1 MADIPPLYVLYTF
14 NKNGQPPLYEG
25 QKNLTYLKQVK
36 RGLTMISLKVY
47 QGQRSSLM
55 GGRIGGTGR
64 GPHYLPRVSGVT

>member
-36 RGLTMISLKVY
+36 RGLTMISLKF
-47 QGQRSSLM
+47 
-55 GGRIGGTGR
+55 IR
-64 GPHYLPRVSGVT
+64 GKGVA